1 MPSNCSN
8 CAAAFNV
15 EPEESAWLAEN
26 GGNSPTL
33 CPRCRSMKEG
43 LQDESITCSACGRV
57 FIFPR
62 ELRWYARMF
71 HWPRPKR
78 CIGGCK
84 NGQMVMTEQEKQMAD
99 FLRRLRAVN
108 KAYSM
113 SLTSNTGPGSI
124 SRRFQ
129 NTGGNDRQGSG
140 SSQGSSRSGDSGG
153 GSGGDGAAMG
163 GSLAAALKE
172 FQERKRKKS

>member
-1 MPSNCSN
+1 MPSNCHN
-8 CAAAFNV
+8 CSAAFNV
-15 EPEESAWLAEN
+15 EPEESAWLETHA
-26 GGNSPTL
+26 GNSPTL

-43 LQDESITCSACGRV
+43 LQDESITCTACGKV

-84 NGQMVMTEQEKQMAD
+84 NGQSVMNDQEKLMAD

-108 KAYSM
+108 KSTSM
-113 SLTSNTGPGSI
+113 GLTSNSGPGSI

-129 NTGGNDRQGSG
+129 QANSIERSSSG
-140 SSQGSSRSGDSGG
+140 PSRREPSGA
-153 GSGGDGAAMG
+153 GDNGAAGGMG
-163 GSLAAALKE
+163 GSLAQALKE
-172 FQERKRKKS
+172 FQERKRKKG

>member
-8 CAAAFNV
+8 CSAAFNV
-15 EPEESAWLAEN
+15 EPEESAWLEAH

-43 LQDESITCSACGRV
+43 LQDESITCVGCGKV

-71 HWPRPKR
+71 HWQRPKR

-84 NGQMVMTEQEKQMAD
+84 TGQMVQTDQEKLMAD

-108 KAYSM
+108 KATSM
-113 SLTSNTGPGSI
+113 SLTMNSGPGSI

-129 NTGGNDRQGSG
+129 AANSIERPQSSSKGPSDAPGGAGSVAG
-140 SSQGSSRSGDSGG
+140 
-153 GSGGDGAAMG
+153 MG

-172 FQERKRKKS
+172 FQDRKRKKA

>member
-1 MPSNCSN
+1 MPSNCHN
-8 CAAAFNV
+8 CSAGFNV
-15 EPEESAWLAEN
+15 EPEESAWLETHS
-26 GGNSPTL
+26 GNTPTL

-43 LQDESITCSACGRV
+43 LQDESITCTACGKV

-84 NGQMVMTEQEKQMAD
+84 TGQTVMTDQEKLMAD

-108 KAYSM
+108 KATSM
-113 SLTSNTGPGSI
+113 SLTMNSGPGSI

-129 NTGGNDRQGSG
+129 AANSIERPQS
-140 SSQGSSRSGDSGG
+140 SSRAPSSNSDGSSGG
-153 GSGGDGAAMG
+153 GAAAGMG

-172 FQERKRKKS
+172 FQDRKRKKA